1 MTLASS
7 VLIVAGSQQ
16 LLLAGASAREPFV
29 LLILV
34 CAMYGRSATSRF
46 WQRLIKLSSFASF
59 LWDCERAFPKATDLN
74 RRPWSRSW

>member
-16 LLLAGASAREPFV
+16 LLLVGASAREPFF

-34 CAMYGRSATSRF
+34 SAMYGRSAISRF
-46 WQRLIKLSSFASF
+46 WQRLIKLSSFVIS
-59 LWDCERAFPKATDLN
+59 LVRMQGGFPQMDKLESLTAA
-74 RRPWSRSW
+74 RS